1 MFIPNKKKTMHR
13 EVRLEMGGVKSFE
26 ETGPFKCHL
35 DMKRAA
41 AAAANAELLMLPLG
55 RERLIAGTRTLS
67 CRSNCRNVDVS
78 LEQVK
83 S

>member
-1 MFIPNKKKTMHR
+1 
-13 EVRLEMGGVKSFE
+13 MGGVKSFE

-55 RERLIAGTRTLS
+55 REREADRGYT
-67 CRSNCRNVDVS
+67 DVE
-78 LEQVK
+78 LPQ
-83 S
+83 